1 MLYNGAELASMDMV
15 VVTFNYRLG
24 PFGFFSM
31 EDVKAAGNM
40 GLLDQYLAIEWV
52 HENIRAFGGDP
63 AKTTLIGH
71 SAGAASAMFHM
82 TSPRAAGRFQRVVL
96 MSGSSLAPWAMG
108 FRVRD
113 ASVLLAK
120 EVGCSTSST
129 DAILNCLRYLDANR
143 ISQAYYRVIDYYNGT
158 DVFGPVV
165 DNFLPKDL
173 QYVARTPL
181 EALERGE
188 FPKIPVISGISSK
201 DGLLMIS

>member
-1 MLYNGAELASMDMV
+1 MKISALSVAIQRKYKMSRLNMIVTGNSTNLYTSLCLFV
-15 VVTFNYRLG
+15 
-24 PFGFFSM
+24 
-31 EDVKAAGNM
+31 
-40 GLLDQYLAIEWV
+40 LLNRKV
-52 HENIRAFGGDP
+52 
-63 AKTTLIGH
+63 TLIGH

-82 TSPRAAGRFQRVVL
+82 TSPRAAGRFHRVVL

-173 QYVARTPL
+173 QYVARTPV

-188 FPKIPVISGISSK
+188 FPKIPVITGISSK